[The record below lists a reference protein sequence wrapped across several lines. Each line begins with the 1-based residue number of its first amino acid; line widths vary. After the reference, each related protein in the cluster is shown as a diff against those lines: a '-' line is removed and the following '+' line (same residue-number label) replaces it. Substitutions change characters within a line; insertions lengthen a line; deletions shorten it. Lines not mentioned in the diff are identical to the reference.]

1 MSIVLDASAA
11 VAGLFDDGPARDL
24 MSRERLRAPH
34 LVDHE
39 VASTLRRHVLSG
51 GIDVSSAQ
59 RALDV
64 WRRTNVKR
72 YAALPQL
79 ERVWELRENLTAYD
93 AGYVALAEAL
103 GCPLVT
109 ADRRLGRAPGP
120 RCPITVV
127 PA

>member
-1 MSIVLDASAA
+1 MSVVLDASAA
-11 VAGLFDDGPARDL
+11 VAGLLNDGAARDL
-24 MSRERLRAPH
+24 VSHERLRAPH

-39 VASTLRRHVLSG
+39 VASTLRRHALAGEV
-51 GIDVSSAQ
+51 DVPSAKQ
-59 RALDV
+59 ALDT
-64 WRRTNVKR
+64 WRRTSVRR

-79 ERVWELRENLTAYD
+79 ERVWELREDLSAYD

-109 ADRRLGRAPGP
+109 ADRRLGGAPGP

-127 PA
+127 PS